1 MPDVYTEQQKITTVQ
16 AGELGGT
23 IVTPQQP
30 SVNFGISTFENAQS
44 ITSNYCITTGSGAFS
59 AGPITINAIVTI
71 PNGSSWVI
79 R

>member
-1 MPDVYTEQQKITTVQ
+1 MADTYTSPQKLTTIQ
-16 AGELGGT
+16 AGELGTT

-71 PNGSSWVI
+71 PDGSSWVI